1 MLQETEASSL
11 IYTTGCIESLTNWIN
26 DNLHIVGGLA
36 FGFAVIQVRWG
47 SFVFHDRGKL
57 EIERGRRGENNL
69 SQNSVQTPMSVY
81 PCCHFRLSPK
91 RVFVTRPFQSRTF

>member
-47 SFVFHDRGKL
+47 SFLFHDRAKPGPRKRENDL
-57 EIERGRRGENNL
+57 FEIV
-69 SQNSVQTPMSVY
+69 S
-81 PCCHFRLSPK
+81 RLP
-91 RVFVTRPFQSRTF
+91 

>member
-36 FGFAVIQVRWG
+36 FGFAVIQVRGG
-47 SFVFHDRGKL
+47 SFLFHDRAKPGM
-57 EIERGRRGENNL
+57 ERERRRRENNL
-69 SQNSVQTPMSVY
+69 PKNSIQTPMSV
-81 PCCHFRLSPK
+81 
-91 RVFVTRPFQSRTF
+91 

>member
-36 FGFAVIQVRWG
+36 FGFAVIQVRGG
-47 SFVFHDRGKL
+47 SFLFHDRVKPGWRKRENDL
-57 EIERGRRGENNL
+57 FEIV
-69 SQNSVQTPMSVY
+69 S
-81 PCCHFRLSPK
+81 RLP
-91 RVFVTRPFQSRTF
+91 